1 MRRRDFIA
9 WLGSSA
15 ATWPLPVTAHAQHAS
30 KSYRV
35 GLIAQALLSRKWS
48 VLTRST
54 APRSGDDGT

>member
-9 WLGSSA
+9 WLGSSL

-35 GLIAQALLSRKWS
+35 GLIARWSHRKS
-48 VLTRST
+48 PIRDPPFFT
-54 APRSGDDGT
+54 ADL